1 MAQESVWKGPL
12 MDFELLCWHGG
23 CGVSRNDHTLHYGL
37 SGQVVRGERGRFH
50 PSPFNGE
57 GLPAPI
63 VKGFTLEDEPVECY
77 RGVTRIRNNRETPP
91 DALFHG
97 RLLATPPSPDR
108 TAFTTVDDG
117 CYVARSQRAKRGYSP
132 VCLFSGL
139 HAETGRQVP
148 FQGL

>member
-12 MDFELLCWHGG
+12 MGFELLCWHGG

-63 VKGFTLEDEPVECY
+63 VKKQDRCRSLDF
-77 RGVTRIRNNRETPP
+77 
-91 DALFHG
+91 
-97 RLLATPPSPDR
+97 PSNLYPL
-108 TAFTTVDDG
+108 V
-117 CYVARSQRAKRGYSP
+117 V
-132 VCLFSGL
+132 L
-139 HAETGRQVP
+139 
-148 FQGL
+148 